1 MKTTVV
7 DSRKTKPA
15 SAKKAAKKAAKAP
28 AKKAT
33 AKAPKEAPLTP
44 PADPARALNAKP
56 VILDLDTSVV
66 HVSPRNPRQPTA
78 KDVQELATAIHAIGQ
93 SSTALVRPFPG
104 KKGHYELAAG
114 ARRRAACAFLGI
126 KLRCEVRDMTDDE
139 LADIILTDNLQREDP
154 DPLAEAELV
163 EKRLKEGAP
172 ESEIAARYGKTVSW
186 VHRRARLSNLSADT
200 IKAWR
205 TGSIQHFTI
214 EMLEI
219 VASWKHAE
227 QRENLRNLHVRNLKD
242 LREWLKRQSCDLK
255 GATFLKEAH
264 TAIPGCGTA
273 GCAQSS
279 EANPHLFGEMEG
291 FKSACGRCLNSECF
305 NKRKRLDHQHK
316 LDALTKDLEI
326 VAIYKDSWDTEWPS
340 YNEKTIIKGKTFTG
354 TSEKWEIEQNYTIRR
369 AKTPKEGEKA
379 AILSTKNGIEVV
391 WLTPKPLRKGQKAA
405 ASLEAPMTRE
415 EKLTRRRWALV
426 RPEFIKAIHELTTP
440 TWTSGKWLQLL
451 SVFGSRH
458 SDGHRSPRAWQ
469 AVTTQQDAP
478 AEQIEETLW
487 QNGLKP
493 ILISRLESTEG
504 LKDYAADNLPREMGE
519 IASLLSID
527 LTELKKAADLQLP
540 PPKSWGGK
548 IDVHTL
554 EPIPTL

>member
-1 MKTTVV
+1 MKTKVV
-7 DSRKTKPA
+7 DTRKTKPA
-15 SAKKAAKKAAKAP
+15 AKKAAKKPAAK
-28 AKKAT
+28 
-33 AKAPKEAPLTP
+33 KAPKEIALTP

-56 VILDLDTSVV
+56 VILDLDTAIV

-93 SSTALVRPFPG
+93 TSTALVRPFPG

-126 KLRCEVRDMTDDE
+126 KLRAEVRDMTDDE

-154 DPLAEAELV
+154 DPLVEAELV

-186 VHRRARLSNLSADT
+186 VHRRAKLSNLSADT

-219 VASWKHAE
+219 VASWRHSD
-227 QRENLRNLHVRNLKD
+227 QRENLRSMHVRHLKD
-242 LREWLKRQSCDLK
+242 LREWVKRQSCDLK

-279 EANPHLFGEMEG
+279 EANPHLFGEIEG

-305 NKRKRLDHQHK
+305 NKRKKLDLDHK
-316 LDALTKDLEI
+316 LATLAKGLDV
-326 VAIYKDSWDTEWPS
+326 VAILRDSWEAEWPK
-340 YNEKTIIKGKTFTG
+340 YGEKTTINGKTFTG
-354 TSEKWEIEQNYTIRR
+354 FTEKYQIEERYAIRR
-369 AKTPKEGEKA
+369 GKTPKDGEQA
-379 AILSTKNGIEVV
+379 ALVGTKTGIEII
-391 WLTPKPLRKGQKAA
+391 WLTPKPLRKGQT
-405 ASLEAPMTRE
+405 ASSPLTDAVTRE
-415 EKLTRRRWALV
+415 EKLTRKRWALT
-426 RPEFIKAIHELTTP
+426 RTSLIAAIGQLTTP

-458 SDGHRSPRAWQ
+458 SDGHRSPRAWK
-469 AVTTQQDAP
+469 AVTTQQTAP
-478 AEQIEETLW
+478 PEEIEESLW

-493 ILISRLESTEG
+493 ILLSRLETSEG
-504 LKDYAADNLPREMGE
+504 LKDYADDLLPREMRE
-519 IASLLSID
+519 IAALLGID
-527 LTELKKAADLQLP
+527 LVALKKAANLELP

-554 EPIPTL
+554 EPITQ

>member
-7 DSRKTKPA
+7 DSRKKKPA
-15 SAKKAAKKAAKAP
+15 AKKAAKKPAAK
-28 AKKAT
+28 
-33 AKAPKEAPLTP
+33 KAPKEIALTP

-56 VILDLDTSVV
+56 VILDLDTAIV

-93 SSTALVRPFPG
+93 TSTALVRPFPG

-154 DPLAEAELV
+154 DPLVEAELV

-186 VHRRARLSNLSADT
+186 VHRRAKLSNLSADT

-219 VASWKHAE
+219 VASWKPAE
-227 QRENLRNLHVRNLKD
+227 QRENLRSLYHVRGLKD

-279 EANPHLFGEMEG
+279 EANPHLFGEIEG

-305 NKRKRLDHQHK
+305 NKRKKLDLDHK
-316 LDALTKDLEI
+316 LATLTKGLD
-326 VAIYKDSWDTEWPS
+326 VAAIYKDNWDVEWPS
-340 YNEKTIIKGKTFTG
+340 YDEKTTINGKTFTG
-354 TSEKWEIEQNYTIRR
+354 STQKWEIEQNFTVRR
-369 AKTPKEGEKA
+369 AKTPKDGEKA
-379 AILSTKNGIEVV
+379 AIFSTKTGIEVV
-391 WLTPKPLRKGQKAA
+391 WLTPKPLRKGQTSSS
-405 ASLEAPMTRE
+405 SLPDPITRE
-415 EKLTRRRWALV
+415 EKLTRKRWALV
-426 RPEFIKAIHELTTP
+426 RPELIKAIHELATP

-458 SDGHRSPRAWQ
+458 SDAHRSPRAWL
-469 AVTTQQDAP
+469 AVMTQLTAP
-478 AEQIEETLW
+478 PEQIEESLW
-487 QNGLKP
+487 QHGLKP
-493 ILISRLESTEG
+493 ILLSRLETNDG
-504 LKDYAADNLPREMGE
+504 LKDYAADNLPREMRE
-519 IASLLSID
+519 IAELLSID
-527 LTELKKAADLQLP
+527 LVALKKAANLELP

-554 EPIPTL
+554 QPITDH